1 MTAAPTRENIVELL
15 RQIRDPE
22 LERDIVSLGM
32 VKEVAVESGNVE
44 VHLEIAEPQGSLGR
58 ILESQVRDKILK
70 SAGGVREVRCKIS
83 KPMAAGVGA
92 RPAKSSIPGIDH
104 VIAIASGKGGVGKTT
119 VAVNLACAL
128 QQMGHSVGLMD
139 GDIYGPNVPL
149 MLGADPDSRPRVT
162 PDGQIAPLEFWGL
175 KMISMGVMVPP
186 DQPMVWRGPM
196 LHNAISQFLQKVDW
210 GKLDYLLIDLPPG
223 TGDVQLSLVQLVALQ
238 GAVIVTTPQEVALMD
253 VRKGVAMFRKTGVPI
268 LGVIENMTGEV
279 FGRGGGRKAAEQFE
293 VPFLGEIP
301 LDVRVREGG
310 DIGQP
315 IVAAFS
321 ETEAAQQLKQAARAM
336 TQAMDGGQAGRG

>member
-1 MTAAPTRENIVELL
+1 
-15 RQIRDPE
+15 
-22 LERDIVSLGM
+22 
-32 VKEVAVESGNVE
+32 
-44 VHLEIAEPQGSLGR
+44 
-58 ILESQVRDKILK
+58 
-70 SAGGVREVRCKIS
+70 
-83 KPMAAGVGA
+83 
-92 RPAKSSIPGIDH
+92 
-104 VIAIASGKGGVGKTT
+104 
-119 VAVNLACAL
+119 
-128 QQMGHSVGLMD
+128 
-139 GDIYGPNVPL
+139 
-149 MLGADPDSRPRVT
+149 
-162 PDGQIAPLEFWGL
+162 
-175 KMISMGVMVPP
+175 
-186 DQPMVWRGPM
+186 
-196 LHNAISQFLQKVDW
+196 
-210 GKLDYLLIDLPPG
+210 
-223 TGDVQLSLVQLVALQ
+223 
-238 GAVIVTTPQEVALMD
+238 MD